1 MVDGTFA
8 CQGKE
13 VRWIAAFGWGGQR
26 IFVIP
31 ELDMV
36 VMMTSGLFGRPKE
49 GLAQLD
55 ILANVIIPSAKENP

>member
-1 MVDGTFA
+1 MG
-8 CQGKE
+8 CSLSQGKE

-26 IFVIP
+26 IFIIP

-55 ILANVIIPSAKENP
+55 ILANVIIPSAREKP